1 VCFQANRLADE
12 SLNSTLLV
20 PRNSALQTLPRK
32 PWEDD
37 NGDDPRIVDGKDG
50 VWSKEA
56 EDRVAKNVET
66 FVASHLITKYPIPDG
81 KQLPTLTG
89 SFVSYSIK
97 HGKKYIHPGH
107 VEVVGEREAANG
119 AIWILDGVVEQ

>member
-1 VCFQANRLADE
+1 LANE

-32 PWEDD
+32 PWQDD
-37 NGDDPRIVDGKDG
+37 DGDDPRIVDGNDAL
-50 VWSKEA
+50 WSKESEEKA
-56 EDRVAKNVET
+56 ARNVET
-66 FVASHLITKYPIPDG
+66 FVASHLITQSPIHEG

-97 HGKKYIHPGH
+97 RGQKYIHPGNI
-107 VEVVGEREAANG
+107 EVVGEREAANG
-119 AIWILDGVVEQ
+119 AIWILNGVLEQ